1 MKKILGLAAKA
12 RSGKDTA
19 ASILLTHPG
28 VAAYALA
35 DPLKRGCQALFALTD
50 AETWDDTVKETRL
63 DAWGQSPREF
73 FQRVGTEWMRGHDPL
88 HWLKRADLEINGMAG
103 HPNTSP
109 SPHARNPISATD
121 PDAPFIKAVSAI
133 FALSDRS
140 WDADLRDTPDEYWKI
155 SPAEMLQPLKTMTY
169 RDFPDFDAQRTQHI
183 QDSVKKQD
191 ILNKKSTQTS
201 NNKTTFKAPVFD
213 ATNKEVIIIK
223 DIRFEN
229 EAHFIRT
236 LNGEIWHIIRDN
248 VESVKTH
255 SSEAGIKVNPEDT
268 IIYNNGTLENYTSA
282 LEQAWAT
289 LQTKLTAEKQ
299 RDGILETNGK
309 AADTDTRI

>member
-1 MKKILGLAAKA
+1 M
-12 RSGKDTA
+12 
-19 ASILLTHPG
+19 
-28 VAAYALA
+28 
-35 DPLKRGCQALFALTD
+35 FALTD

-103 HPNTSP
+103 HPDTSP
-109 SPHARNPISATD
+109 SPHAQNPISASD

-133 FALSDRS
+133 FALPDRS
-140 WDADLRDTPDEYWKI
+140 WDADLRDTSDEYWKI
-155 SPAEMLQPLKTMTY
+155 SPTEMLQTLKAMTY

-183 QDSVKKQD
+183 QDT
-191 ILNKKSTQTS
+191 LNKQSTQTS
-201 NNKTTFKAPVFD
+201 NNRNTFKAPVFD
-213 ATNKEVIIIK
+213 ATDKEVIIIK

-248 VESVKTH
+248 VASVKTH
-255 SSEAGIKVNPEDT
+255 SSEAGIKPKPEDT
-268 IIYNNGTLENYTSA
+268 VIHNNGTLENYTSA

-289 LQTKLTAEKQ
+289 LQTKLAAEKQ
-299 RDGILETNGK
+299 SNAALETNGK

>member
-19 ASILLTHPG
+19 ASILLAHPG

-35 DPLKRGCQALFALTD
+35 DPLKHGCQALFALTD

-63 DAWGQSPREF
+63 DAWAQSPREF

-103 HPNTSP
+103 HPDTSP
-109 SPHARNPISATD
+109 SPHAQNPISAND

-133 FALSDRS
+133 FALPDRS
-140 WDADLRDTPDEYWKI
+140 WDADLRGNPDEYWKI
-155 SPAEMLQPLKTMTY
+155 SPAEMLQTLKSMTY

-183 QDSVKKQD
+183 QNTQKT
-191 ILNKKSTQTS
+191 LNKQNTQPFD
-201 NNKTTFKAPVFD
+201 NKTTFKAPVFD
-213 ATNKEVIIIK
+213 ATDKEVIIIK

-255 SSEAGIKVNPEDT
+255 SSEAGIKVKPEDT
-268 IIYNNGTLENYTSA
+268 IIHNNGTLENYTSA

-289 LQTKLTAEKQ
+289 LQTKLIAEKQ
-299 RDGILETNGK
+299 SDGILETNGK

>member
-1 MKKILGLAAKA
+1 
-12 RSGKDTA
+12 
-19 ASILLTHPG
+19 
-28 VAAYALA
+28 
-35 DPLKRGCQALFALTD
+35 
-50 AETWDDTVKETRL
+50 
-63 DAWGQSPREF
+63 
-73 FQRVGTEWMRGHDPL
+73 
-88 HWLKRADLEINGMAG
+88 MAG
-103 HPNTSP
+103 HPNPSP

-121 PDAPFIKAVSAI
+121 PNAPFIKAVSAI
-133 FALSDRS
+133 FALPDRS

-155 SPAEMLQPLKTMTY
+155 SPAEMLQTLKTMTY

-191 ILNKKSTQTS
+191 TLNKKSTQTS

-213 ATNKEVIIIK
+213 ATDKEVIIIK

-255 SSEAGIKVNPEDT
+255 SSEAGIKVKPEDT
-268 IIYNNGTLENYTSA
+268 IIHNNGTLENYTSA